1 MTKIIPYERNQYALW
16 YDEEPDFKTPTS
28 NEHCLE
34 GDRLLREGKYKE
46 AVQSYLHGAYK
57 EDPESLCSLGM
68 CYEFELGVIE
78 NFDKAVHYYMAASRL
93 GYLPAKNMLRCL
105 LTDGECWFQKDLE
118 LGIGVRLDL
127 LLMVDV
133 KRLEQE
139 LYQEGFGGGKL
150 AQANYYWYKL
160 GEQWDPEEIFHEEYF
175 NFGRSDSVK
184 VPFEENSY
192 IDEYFNQ
199 KGMERGYY
207 WAYIDQAD
215 YYMEAEHRDVM
226 KAMDFCL
233 KVKKKNT
240 EQFFKYLDQF
250 RFEDIV
256 AGRETE
262 AFQYFLKSA
271 LRKNVH
277 AYEALA
283 KCYEQG
289 IGVQKDMEKAQQWSK
304 KGK

>member
-1 MTKIIPYERNQYALW
+1 MKNLLSWIFTIFGRNALW

-46 AVQSYLHGAYK
+46 
-57 EDPESLCSLGM
+57 
-68 CYEFELGVIE
+68 
-78 NFDKAVHYYMAASRL
+78 AVHYYMAASRL

-304 KGK
+304 KG

>member
-1 MTKIIPYERNQYALW
+1 
-16 YDEEPDFKTPTS
+16 
-28 NEHCLE
+28 
-34 GDRLLREGKYKE
+34 
-46 AVQSYLHGAYK
+46 
-57 EDPESLCSLGM
+57 M

-175 NFGRSDSVK
+175 NFGRSDSAKASV
-184 VPFEENSY
+184 EENSY

-207 WAYIDQAD
+207 WAYIDRAD

-304 KGK
+304 KGE

>member
-46 AVQSYLHGAYK
+46 AVQSYLHGAGK
-57 EDPESLCSLGM
+57 RDPESLCSLGM
-68 CYEFELGVIE
+68 CYEFELGVKE
-78 NFDKAVHYYMAASRL
+78 NFEKAVHYYMAASRM

-105 LTDGECWFQKDLE
+105 VTDVKCWYQKDP
-118 LGIGVRLDL
+118 
-127 LLMVDV
+127 VDV
-133 KRLEQE
+133 ERLEQE

-160 GEQWDPEEIFHEEYF
+160 GKQWDPEEIFHEEYF
-175 NFGRSDSVK
+175 NFGRSDSAKASV
-184 VPFEENSY
+184 EENSY

-207 WAYIDQAD
+207 WAYIDRAD

-262 AFQYFLKSA
+262 AFRYFLKSA
-271 LRKNVH
+271 LRENVH